1 MKFAVVAQR
10 STPTNLALS
19 SCLVPGVESLLLTPA
34 QALARLGPG
43 DVALGRLDVLHS
55 LDGVE
60 PGAWAFDALEES
72 GCRLLNRRRSIFAAH
87 DKRRT
92 AKVLA
97 AAGLPHPATQVVRRA
112 DAEVDLEPPFVVK
125 PPFGSWGEDVVL
137 CADRTALSTCLHG
150 LHDRPWFRAT
160 GAVVQ
165 ELVPPIGHDLRLVVA
180 GRRVVGAIERVAPVG
195 EWRTNVALGGIRRP
209 VVPPPRACDLAV
221 AAATASSQARG
232 GGTTG
237 RRMPPSA
244 TFVRHSPAGE
254 TRSIAPT
261 TRRPATTSLRSWP
274 IGGTSSWTT
283 APVVPNQALSWR
295 PRRHDEREVRS
306 AHRTTSSPQLPKGGL
321 TTNGGSRSTSA
332 PACRTTR
339 VAG

>member
-1 MKFAVVAQR
+1 LRFAVVAQR
-10 STPTNLALS
+10 STPTNLALA
-19 SCLVPGVESLLLTPA
+19 SCAVPGVEGLLLTPA

-97 AAGLPHPATQVVRRA
+97 AAGLPHPATQVVHRA

-137 CADRTALSTCLHG
+137 CADHASLTTCLHG
-150 LHDRPWFRAT
+150 LRDRPWFGVT

-180 GRRVVGAIERVAPVG
+180 GRRVVGAVERIAPAG
-195 EWRTNVALGGIRRP
+195 EWRTNVGLGGIRRP

-221 AAATASSQARG
+221 AAVTALGIDLAGVDLLPVGAGEYVVLELNAAVEFTPEYGEEDVYAAAVAALLQTTPDVEPEGEAATA
-232 GGTTG
+232 
-237 RRMPPSA
+237 
-244 TFVRHSPAGE
+244 
-254 TRSIAPT
+254 
-261 TRRPATTSLRSWP
+261 
-274 IGGTSSWTT
+274 
-283 APVVPNQALSWR
+283 
-295 PRRHDEREVRS
+295 
-306 AHRTTSSPQLPKGGL
+306 GL
-321 TTNGGSRSTSA
+321 L
-332 PACRTTR
+332 
-339 VAG
+339 V

>member
-1 MKFAVVAQR
+1 VRFAVVAHR
-10 STPTNLALS
+10 STPTNLALA
-19 SCLVPGVESLLLTPA
+19 SCAVPGVESLLLTPA

-55 LDGVE
+55 LDGIE
-60 PGAWAFDALEES
+60 PGAWAFEGLQER
-72 GCRLLNRRRSIFAAH
+72 GCRLLNRRHSILGAH

-97 AAGLPHPATQVVRRA
+97 EAGLPHPATQIVRHA
-112 DAEVDLEPPFVVK
+112 GAEVDLEPPFVVK

-137 CADRTALSTCLHG
+137 CPDHPALSRCLHG
-150 LHDRPWFRAT
+150 LRDREWFRAT

-221 AAATASSQARG
+221 AAATALG
-232 GGTTG
+232 IDLVGIDLLPVG
-237 RRMPPSA
+237 
-244 TFVRHSPAGE
+244 AGE
-254 TRSIAPT
+254 YVVLELNAAVEFTPEYALEDPYAAAVSALLQDSPDVAPEDEA
-261 TRRPATTSLRSWP
+261 ATADL
-274 IGGTSSWTT
+274 
-283 APVVPNQALSWR
+283 VV
-295 PRRHDEREVRS
+295 
-306 AHRTTSSPQLPKGGL
+306 
-321 TTNGGSRSTSA
+321 
-332 PACRTTR
+332 
-339 VAG
+339 

>member
-10 STPTNLALS
+10 PTPTNLALS

-55 LDGVE
+55 LDGIE
-60 PGAWAFDALEES
+60 PGAWAFEALEDG
-72 GCRLLNRRRSIFAAH
+72 GCRLLNRRRSILDAH

-112 DAEVDLEPPFVVK
+112 EAEVDLEPPFVVK
-125 PPFGSWGEDVVL
+125 PPFGSWGEDVLL
-137 CADRTALSTCLHG
+137 CPDRRALARCLRD
-150 LHDRPWFRAT
+150 LRDRPWFGAT

-221 AAATASSQARG
+221 AAATALG
-232 GGTTG
+232 IDLVGIDLLPVG
-237 RRMPPSA
+237 
-244 TFVRHSPAGE
+244 AGE
-254 TRSIAPT
+254 YVVLELNAAVEFTPEYAAEDAYGAAVSALLQDSPDVEAEDEA
-261 TRRPATTSLRSWP
+261 ATADL
-274 IGGTSSWTT
+274 
-283 APVVPNQALSWR
+283 VL
-295 PRRHDEREVRS
+295 
-306 AHRTTSSPQLPKGGL
+306 
-321 TTNGGSRSTSA
+321 
-332 PACRTTR
+332 
-339 VAG
+339 

>member
-19 SCLVPGVESLLLTPA
+19 SCAVPGAESLLLTPA

-60 PGAWAFDALEES
+60 PGTWAIETLEEN

-92 AKVLA
+92 ANLLA
-97 AAGLPHPATQVVRRA
+97 AAGLPHPATRVARSGTPAA
-112 DAEVDLEPPFVVK
+112 DLDLEPPFVVK
-125 PPFGSWGEDVVL
+125 PPFGSWGEDVLL
-137 CADRTALSTCLHG
+137 CPDRRALTKCLRE
-150 LHDRPWFRAT
+150 LRDRPWFRAT

-180 GRRVVGAIERVAPVG
+180 ARRVVGAVERVAPAG

-221 AAATASSQARG
+221 AAATALG
-232 GGTTG
+232 IDLVGVDLLPVG
-237 RRMPPSA
+237 
-244 TFVRHSPAGE
+244 AGE
-254 TRSIAPT
+254 YVVIELNAAVEFTPEYAEEDVYAAAVAALLQASPDVEPEDEA
-261 TRRPATTSLRSWP
+261 AT
-274 IGGTSSWTT
+274 
-283 APVVPNQALSWR
+283 A
-295 PRRHDEREVRS
+295 
-306 AHRTTSSPQLPKGGL
+306 GL
-321 TTNGGSRSTSA
+321 
-332 PACRTTR
+332 
-339 VAG
+339 VL

>member
-10 STPTNLALS
+10 STPTNLALA
-19 SCLVPGVESLLLTPA
+19 SCTVPGVESLLLTPA

-55 LDGVE
+55 LDGIE
-60 PGAWAFDALEES
+60 PGAWALEALDRH
-72 GCRLLNRRRSIFAAH
+72 GCRLLNRRRSIFGAH

-97 AAGLPHPATQVVRRA
+97 DAGLPHPATRVVRRT

-137 CADRTALSTCLHG
+137 CADRATLSTCLHG
-150 LHDRPWFRAT
+150 LHDRPWFRTT

-180 GRRVVGAIERVAPVG
+180 GRRVVGALERVAPAG

-221 AAATASSQARG
+221 AAATALG
-232 GGTTG
+232 IDLVGIDLLPVG
-237 RRMPPSA
+237 
-244 TFVRHSPAGE
+244 AGE
-254 TRSIAPT
+254 YVVLELNAAVEYTPEYADEDPYAAAVSALLQDSPDVET
-261 TRRPATTSLRSWP
+261 EDEAATAELL
-274 IGGTSSWTT
+274 
-283 APVVPNQALSWR
+283 A
-295 PRRHDEREVRS
+295 
-306 AHRTTSSPQLPKGGL
+306 
-321 TTNGGSRSTSA
+321 
-332 PACRTTR
+332 
-339 VAG
+339 

>member
-19 SCLVPGVESLLLTPA
+19 SCIVPGVESLLLTPA

-60 PGAWAFDALEES
+60 PGAWAFETLEER
-72 GCRLLNRRRSIFAAH
+72 GCRLLNRRHSIFAAH

-92 AKVLA
+92 TKVLA
-97 AAGLPHPATQVVRRA
+97 EAALPHPATQVVRGA
-112 DAEVDLEPPFVVK
+112 DAEIELEPPFVVK

-137 CADRTALSTCLHG
+137 CQDRRALMDCLRG
-150 LHDRPWFRAT
+150 LRDRPWFRTT

-165 ELVPPIGHDLRLVVA
+165 ELVPSIGHDLRLVVA
-180 GRRVVGAIERVAPVG
+180 GRRVVGAIERVAPAG

-221 AAATASSQARG
+221 AAATALG
-232 GGTTG
+232 IDLVGIDLLPVG
-237 RRMPPSA
+237 
-244 TFVRHSPAGE
+244 AGE
-254 TRSIAPT
+254 YVVLELNAAVEFTPEYAAEDAYGAAVSALLQDSPDVAPEDEA
-261 TRRPATTSLRSWP
+261 ATADL
-274 IGGTSSWTT
+274 
-283 APVVPNQALSWR
+283 VV
-295 PRRHDEREVRS
+295 
-306 AHRTTSSPQLPKGGL
+306 
-321 TTNGGSRSTSA
+321 
-332 PACRTTR
+332 
-339 VAG
+339 